1 MGNEQSGPSTSAAN
15 NILNNLPINGE
26 QSQPNNNFS
35 TYRRKSSEFLTD
47 DEDCY
52 GEDYKRVHNMLR
64 QIEKKKVEKDLSD
77 DESSISVGGLD
88 DVLMEMDISASKS
101 NQNSQSLLQDVKTER
116 METSYNMDEFSQDLD
131 ELMDQ
136 VESTESKKLEAW
148 PEPKPIK
155 TEVLE
160 RWERPLESPA
170 FSAYRTI
177 GRFKVEEDSDDEKPV
192 DLEGFKKEGQTA
204 TVEITADSGS
214 DLSTWSF
221 THADVKF
228 PDEYAYLQKLNKI
241 DEGAVKQNRILFD
254 YLMRDQNNMT
264 DLIQKQIAIIC
275 LYWAQG
281 LIESR
286 QPIFLDAILQYKKHR
301 IVKYVVGGKEKMAT
315 ITYFSCLMPEER
327 RQPNFRSAADRI
339 NLVTVIREGIV
350 LFEGF
355 VHYKKNGEVVL
366 KVDRVKKDLLTEL
379 QQVTALDVDL
389 YEQPNDFVPQAMLN
403 AVQGVKM
410 GLIDSI
416 LMPKP
421 TEKGLKEYEQALQS
435 ALRQH
440 DKQPH
445 LAFLNAE
452 QKAVIHA
459 VDTHAHA
466 GFPFVL
472 YGPPGTGKTETI
484 SALVL
489 TLLKKSPSTRI
500 LICTPSNM
508 AANRVTE
515 KLMEHFGNPYND
527 VLTKQNLLRLVS
539 SSNDYEKRDKKF
551 DSVVSANLA
560 LKKFVIPNKP
570 LLISQRV
577 IVCTL
582 ASSTHLIKR
591 DVPRGHFDYIMIDE
605 AGQASEAEVWIPL
618 GGLADRTTSVVLCG
632 DPKQLGP
639 VITLNLPKYMTDKF
653 VSPLHRFMQNPQYL
667 KDLRICVQLK
677 ECFRCHDAIV
687 NITSKLFYNNTLKP
701 GGDANLKE
709 QLSGWKFLSKKGF
722 PVMFIDVLSGYE
734 EQDPRGTSFGNST
747 ERAYITEGVVA
758 LMREMSVAATDIGII
773 SPYRYQS
780 RMILEDLK
788 KHSELKHHID
798 DLTVDSV
805 ERFQGSERKV
815 IFMTCT
821 RTNSLGFVAC
831 SLRLNTSITRAQ
843 QLLVIVGNS
852 NALRRHDAWR
862 KFIDY
867 CKENGSYKASD

>member
-1 MGNEQSGPSTSAAN
+1 MACETEQV
-15 NILNNLPINGE
+15 LKELC
-26 QSQPNNNFS
+26 Q
-35 TYRRKSSEFLTD
+35 
-47 DEDCY
+47 
-52 GEDYKRVHNMLR
+52 
-64 QIEKKKVEKDLSD
+64 KVEASSLDSSSCRYGRDDLLDILYIKSD
-77 DESSISVGGLD
+77 DEWNQRGKKAGLAPKELKFLNRVPGKNYD
-88 DVLMEMDISASKS
+88 DIRALYACKEY
-101 NQNSQSLLQDVKTER
+101 R
-116 METSYNMDEFSQDLD
+116 RNMLNF
-131 ELMDQ
+131 
-136 VESTESKKLEAW
+136 
-148 PEPKPIK
+148 
-155 TEVLE
+155 
-160 RWERPLESPA
+160 
-170 FSAYRTI
+170 Y
-177 GRFKVEEDSDDEKPV
+177 
-192 DLEGFKKEGQTA
+192 
-204 TVEITADSGS
+204 
-214 DLSTWSF
+214 
-221 THADVKF
+221 F
-228 PDEYAYLQKLNKI
+228 PDEYAYLQQLKRI
-241 DEGAVKQNRILFD
+241 DEGAVKQNRVLFD
-254 YLMRDQNNMT
+254 YLMREQNNMA

-286 QPIFLDAILQYKKHR
+286 QPIFLDAILQYKEHR

-421 TEKGLKEYEQALQS
+421 TEKYEQALPG
-435 ALRQH
+435 ALRQY

-489 TLLKKSPSTRI
+489 TLLKKTPNTRI

-515 KLMEHFGNPYND
+515 KLMEHFGKPYND
-527 VLTKQNLLRLVS
+527 VLTEKNLLRLFS
-539 SSNDYEKRDKKF
+539 SGNNYKRRDKKF
-551 DSVVSANLA
+551 DNVISANLA
-560 LKKFVIPNKP
+560 LKRYVIPEVEC
-570 LLISQRV
+570 LIRRRV

-582 ASSTHLIKR
+582 SSTTHLIKH

-618 GGLADRTTSVVLCG
+618 GGLADRTTSVFLYG

-653 VSPLHRFMQNPQYL
+653 VSPLHRFLQNPQYL
-667 KDLRICVQLK
+667 KDFTFQSPQTR
-677 ECFRCHDAIV
+677 AIV
-687 NITSKLFYNNTLKP
+687 NHTAQSQDPNNHVSLNTAPDNQRHVYGFLRVLSKNGIRLKKTQGYDSKNSKVNRSIKYSIEFIGP
-701 GGDANLKE
+701 CSALLSRLKLNKKMNLKE
-709 QLSGWKFLSKKGF
+709 RRQFKALKNLVTRNPAPSLSMTPFHFYTAIGFIMFAEQFFPLSSEKF
-722 PVMFIDVLSGYE
+722 Y
-734 EQDPRGTSFGNST
+734 
-747 ERAYITEGVVA
+747 
-758 LMREMSVAATDIGII
+758 SV
-773 SPYRYQS
+773 YR
-780 RMILEDLK
+780 
-788 KHSELKHHID
+788 
-798 DLTVDSV
+798 V
-805 ERFQGSERKV
+805 E
-815 IFMTCT
+815 I
-821 RTNSLGFVAC
+821 
-831 SLRLNTSITRAQ
+831 
-843 QLLVIVGNS
+843 
-852 NALRRHDAWR
+852 
-862 KFIDY
+862 
-867 CKENGSYKASD
+867 